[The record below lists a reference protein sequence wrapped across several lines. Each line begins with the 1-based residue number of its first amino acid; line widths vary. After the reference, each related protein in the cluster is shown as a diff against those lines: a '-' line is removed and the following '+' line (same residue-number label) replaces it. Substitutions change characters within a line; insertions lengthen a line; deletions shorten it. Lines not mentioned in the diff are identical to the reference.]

1 MRAVLP
7 GKPQARLQAV
17 CVGYWDGRQ
26 LAVSRTPDYAELC
39 LIICPSQAYI
49 TGNAFVVLE
58 PPTTLLQTVY
68 DEDPSFLIAIA
79 FDEATGK
86 IATCTER
93 SVRIYQPYGQNEEAL
108 KVCRDSAP
116 RNNFSDTC

>member
-1 MRAVLP
+1 
-7 GKPQARLQAV
+7 
-17 CVGYWDGRQ
+17 
-26 LAVSRTPDYAELC
+26 VSDN
-39 LIICPSQAYI
+39 CPSQAYI

-68 DEDPSFLIAIA
+68 DEDPSFLTAIA

-93 SVRIYQPYGQNEEAL
+93 SVRIYRPYGQNEEAL
-108 KVCRDSAP
+108 KVSRDSTP
-116 RNNFSDTC
+116 NNDISNCC